1 MDQYLPV
8 ERQPP
13 FATLKNGTDN
23 SVEADAD
30 AASLKGSDSS
40 DAKELTRSLRLMLG
54 RYSAEQLVQQG
65 GGEWREIARVV
76 DRLLF
81 VVFVILFML
90 TSISLLS

>member
-1 MDQYLPV
+1 MDQYANG
-8 ERQPP
+8 ERQAP
-13 FATLKNGTDN
+13 FASLRNANDN
-23 SVEADAD
+23 MEADAD

-40 DAKELTRSLRLMLG
+40 EAKELTRSLKVMLG
-54 RYSAEQLVQQG
+54 RYSAEQLHQQ

>member
-1 MDQYLPV
+1 MEQYLSA

-13 FATLKNGTDN
+13 FASLKNGADPLE
-23 SVEADAD
+23 VDAD

-40 DAKELTRSLRLMLG
+40 EAKELTRSLRLMLG
-54 RYSAEQLVQQG
+54 RYSAEQLLHQG

-81 VVFVILFML
+81 VVFVVLFML